1 MAVPWRRWRWNQDSN
16 RSLKH
21 APLHSTWS
29 SPLGTGV
36 ANDDRQWRMGPE
48 STHPQR
54 HRSGSG
60 FGGPLPPME
69 LRDVILQDTTFF
81 RLVYKYFQLF
91 FRNIDSN
98 PHLLLSTHDFPPCWS
113 GLVKIRTL
121 FRGSGTGPGSTI
133 LTQNPEPP
141 FMSVR
146 AAGLRMISGV
156 HELLVRRMEGEVL

>member
-1 MAVPWRRWRWNQDSN
+1 MTASGEWGLNQPILNVIDREADSVGHYPRWNY
-16 RSLKH
+16 
-21 APLHSTWS
+21 
-29 SPLGTGV
+29 GTLFF
-36 ANDDRQWRMGPE
+36 
-48 STHPQR
+48 R
-54 HRSGSG
+54 H
-60 FGGPLPPME
+60 
-69 LRDVILQDTTFF
+69 TTFF